1 MDLWRYNG
9 IRTDF
14 TVFNNFVLQGYLKK
28 QVAQNTPL
36 AFFKIKKSYLRRYFI
51 LDFTTAQITM
61 QTSSIEIEPSNI
73 KKMPFANIKQIGIY
87 EEDVEK

>member
-1 MDLWRYNG
+1 
-9 IRTDF
+9 
-14 TVFNNFVLQGYLKK
+14 
-28 QVAQNTPL
+28 
-36 AFFKIKKSYLRRYFI
+36 
-51 LDFTTAQITM
+51 M